1 MTQARIAF
9 HPALSEEDSARAEFY
24 ALLGRLYGAAP
35 DAPLLAAV
43 GASDLWADQDTNP
56 LAGAWNRLVL
66 ASRAMDAEAAEQE
79 YTDLFV
85 GVGKAECNLHASHW
99 TPDSAQRPLVAVRT
113 ELAALGLKRA
123 SESAPYEDHLAA
135 LCEVMRMLIAGA
147 PGRAAE
153 PPSVQK
159 QFFDTFLAP
168 WVERCCDAIT
178 QCSVANYYR
187 RVAEF
192 TCLFVAVERDSLA
205 ID

>member
-1 MTQARIAF
+1 M
-9 HPALSEEDSARAEFY
+9 
-24 ALLGRLYGAAP
+24 
-35 DAPLLAAV
+35 
-43 GASDLWADQDTNP
+43 
-56 LAGAWNRLVL
+56 
-66 ASRAMDAEAAEQE
+66 
-79 YTDLFV
+79 
-85 GVGKAECNLHASHW
+85 
-99 TPDSAQRPLVAVRT
+99 QRP
-113 ELAALGLKRA
+113 GI
-123 SESAPYEDHLAA
+123 DHLK
-135 LCEVMRMLIAGA
+135 LSKMNFLGMRMLIAGA

-159 QFFDTFLAP
+159 QFVDTFLAP